1 MDEDTTYKMQDADCD
16 LVMSVCDRC
25 GKHEPPNECELCL
38 SDEYKKCPKIV
49 AARIGNKNE

>member
-1 MDEDTTYKMQDADCD
+1 MDEDTTYKMQDAVCD

-49 AARIGNKNE
+49 AACIGNKNE